1 MTSDMPLIRR
11 PANIVR
17 LVWML
22 VALTLALMTIF
33 PLFWMVSIAF
43 KTPAEVFQSAMLP
56 KAPSWNN
63 FVYVLTEVPFLR
75 YLGNSLLVSTLVTML
90 ALWFH
95 TMAGYALARLR
106 FPGRET
112 IFILIFS
119 TFLVSLPVII
129 VPLFILVRTMG
140 LLNSYAGMIVPA
152 IFNAFGI
159 FLLRQYYLSLPREL
173 EEAAL
178 IDGAGYWRIYWS
190 VILPLSR
197 PIISALAILFFLAN
211 WNSFLWP
218 LTVAADDRLWVV
230 QVGISN
236 FRSQYSASWNYIM
249 AASTIVALPM
259 LILFVVFQRQIIGL
273 DQDQWPEIAS
283 RQLPHTWITPC
294 LLHSTD
300 SASTSPTC
308 TGCRTPGRDRSRR
321 RTLTAPKGGAAW
333 RPRARGPCM
342 RGVLAATVACR
353 AGKCHP
359 RSASSRAR
367 RASSPISRG
376 RAPSSRSG

>member
-1 MTSDMPLIRR
+1 MHSEALFSRGQL
-11 PANIVR
+11 NLVR
-17 LVWML
+17 LTWML
-22 VALTLALMTIF
+22 VAVLLAALTVF
-33 PLFWMVSIAF
+33 PLLWMVSISF
-43 KTPAEVFQSAMLP
+43 KAPTEVFQPNLLP
-56 KAPSWNN
+56 KAPNWDN

-75 YLGNSLLVSTLVTML
+75 YLGNSLFVSTVVTVV
-90 ALWFH
+90 ALFFH

-112 IFILIFS
+112 IFVAIFS

-129 VPLFILVRTMG
+129 VPLFIMVRSMG
-140 LLNSYAGMIVPA
+140 LLNSYAGIIIPS

-197 PIISALAILFFLAN
+197 PIIASLAILFFLAN
-211 WNSFLWP
+211 WNAFLWP
-218 LTVAADDRLWVV
+218 LTVAGDDKLWVV

-259 LILFVVFQRQIIGL
+259 LILFVIFQRQIMDSIKTSGL
-273 DQDQWPEIAS
+273 
-283 RQLPHTWITPC
+283 
-294 LLHSTD
+294 
-300 SASTSPTC
+300 
-308 TGCRTPGRDRSRR
+308 
-321 RTLTAPKGGAAW
+321 KG
-333 RPRARGPCM
+333 
-342 RGVLAATVACR
+342 
-353 AGKCHP
+353 
-359 RSASSRAR
+359 
-367 RASSPISRG
+367 
-376 RAPSSRSG
+376 